1 MKPTKHGK
9 KWEISYRIPGYMKM
23 FHERFDTEAEAK
35 VQCAE
40 IELAKELGTLAPP
53 RQSEIKGKRRVPTL
67 NEFLTEYVDNYG
79 VKKWGDS
86 QYSVCTCQ
94 IRNYVNPHPIGERL
108 ITHINTKDIDLF
120 YTDLM
125 TTPAVLR
132 KGHKDTGKT
141 VGPSVIEKLNRTMKA
156 AFNYAV
162 KQGYILYNPVLAAT
176 IPEYEKSEVVVW
188 EPEEAKRA
196 LDTCQDKTLKACM
209 LLAIGGSLRIGEI
222 LGLQW
227 DNVNVS
233 EETIANKSST
243 VYIHQEQKRCE
254 KAALAALDAVGRSK
268 VYFTFPELKANC
280 KTTLVL
286 KAPKT
291 ASSVR
296 TVYISKTVAE
306 ALMKL
311 KAEQAH
317 QKEALHGIYEDYGM
331 VIALSNGRPMERR
344 LIEKLFKAHIAA
356 QGLTPVVFHSLRH
369 FSTSIKLSLCGD
381 IKAVQGDTG
390 HATADMVT
398 GVYGHAFTS
407 KRQQLAVEMEE
418 SFFSPAKIP
427 SVNSEKLKQLAA
439 LLGSKP
445 ELLDLLLATAR

>member
-1 MKPTKHGK
+1 MKPKKHGK
-9 KWEISYRIPGYMKM
+9 RWEISYRISGYPKI

-35 VQCAE
+35 VRCAE
-40 IELAKELGTLAPP
+40 IELAKEKGTLAPP
-53 RQSEIKGKRRVPTL
+53 RQSDLQGKRRAPTL
-67 NEFLTEYVDNYG
+67 NAFLTEYVNTYG

-132 KGHKDTGKT
+132 KGHKDAQKT
-141 VGPSVIEKLNRTMKA
+141 VSPSVIEKLHRTMKA

-162 KQGYILYNPVLAAT
+162 KQGYILYNPVMAAT
-176 IPEYEKSEVVVW
+176 IPEYEKSKVVVW
-188 EPEEAKRA
+188 EPEEAKLA
-196 LDTCQDKTLKACM
+196 LDTCRDRTLKACM

-227 DNVNVS
+227 DSVNVS
-233 EETIANKSST
+233 EETIANQSST
-243 VYIHQEQKRCE
+243 VYVHQEQKRCE
-254 KAALAALDAVGRSK
+254 KSALQALNAVGRAK
-268 VYFTFPELKANC
+268 VYLTFPELKSDC

-296 TVYISKTVAE
+296 TVYISKTVAQ
-306 ALMKL
+306 ALLEL
-311 KAEQAH
+311 KAEQER
-317 QKEALHGIYEDYGM
+317 QKESLHGIYEDYGM
-331 VIALSNGRPMERR
+331 VIARSNGRPVERR
-344 LIEKLFKAHIAA
+344 LIDKAFKAHITE
-356 QGLTPVVFHSLRH
+356 QGLTPIVFHSLRH
-369 FSTSIKLSLCGD
+369 FSTSMKLSLCGD

-398 GVYGHAFTS
+398 GVYGHAFLS
-407 KRQQLAVEMEE
+407 NRQRIAQGMED
-418 SFFSPAKIP
+418 SFFNPSPAP
-427 SVNSEKLKQLAA
+427 AADSEKMMQLSSLLKA
-439 LLGSKP
+439 KP
-445 ELLDLLLATAR
+445 ELLDLLLAMAH